1 MNLPYS
7 VKRGEKLALQVLIFN
22 YMPQSQ
28 KVTVQ
33 LDHNDDS
40 GYDFVDNPQKP
51 SKDGKLPKNYNVR
64 EVEVPGGGG
73 SKAVF
78 FPIKPSIVGDLKL
91 KATAYGSGGASD
103 AVQETLLCEAEGVPL
118 FFNKPLLV
126 DLTQENRFKRQ
137 VDINPPGNATVV
149 PGSERAEV
157 SMVGKWPKEMNNF
170 GNVQLRKVI
179 VIFPP
184 TRRHNIYGHKW
195 SCKPYI

>member
-22 YMPQSQ
+22 YMSQSQ
-28 KVTVQ
+28 NVSVQ
-33 LDHNDDS
+33 LEHDDNS

-64 EVEVPGGGG
+64 QVEVPAGGG

-78 FPIKPSIVGDLKL
+78 FPIRPTIVGDLKL

-103 AVQETLLCEAEGVPL
+103 AVLETLLSEAEGVPL

-126 DLTQENRFKRQ
+126 DLTQETRFKHQ
-137 VDINPPGNATVV
+137 VEMSPPANTSIV
-149 PGSERAEV
+149 PGSERTEV
-157 SMVGKWPKEMNNF
+157 SMVGKLKN
-170 GNVQLRKVI
+170 
-179 VIFPP
+179 
-184 TRRHNIYGHKW
+184 
-195 SCKPYI
+195 C